1 MKVYLTNPYEK
12 ENNPFISHHNIN
24 IRSHLSSF
32 CLRLNGKG
40 VTRLGQNYKKFY
52 TNIDLDNVD
61 TFSDEPNFNSTPNI
75 TISQACNQFKRQ
87 TEDCHF
93 SKVRKYDLE

>member
-1 MKVYLTNPYEK
+1 MKVYLTNPCEK
-12 ENNPFISHHNIN
+12 ESNPFISHRNIN
-24 IRSHLSSF
+24 IRSHLNSF
-32 CLRLNGKG
+32 YLRLNDKC

-52 TNIDLDNVD
+52 TNIGLDNAD
-61 TFSDEPNFNSTPNI
+61 TFSDEPNPNI